1 LNDTLLRIQDAVVE
15 GQAGAVE
22 QEIRA
27 AIATGL
33 EPRVILEEGL
43 IAAMTVVGDEFEKGE
58 IYVPEMLVAARAM
71 QAGLSLL
78 KPHLLELGVEP
89 VGKVVIGTVQGD
101 LHDIGK
107 NLVGMMLQGAGYE
120 IIDLGT
126 DIPPAKFAEA
136 VRMHRP
142 VALGLSALLTT
153 TMGNMRDAIEAIEDL
168 GLRDQVKIIVGGA
181 PLTEEFAR
189 SIGADAYGADASR
202 AASVLRTLLQSSD
215 LP

>member
-107 NLVGMMLQGAGYE
+107 NLVGMMLQGAG
-120 IIDLGT
+120 G
-126 DIPPAKFAEA
+126 PANHHDGQHEGC
-136 VRMHRP
+136 HRGDRG
-142 VALGLSALLTT
+142 LGL
-153 TMGNMRDAIEAIEDL
+153 
-168 GLRDQVKIIVGGA
+168 
-181 PLTEEFAR
+181 AR
-189 SIGADAYGADASR
+189 SGEDHRRWCAADGGVCPVDR
-202 AASVLRTLLQSSD
+202 RRRLWR
-215 LP
+215 